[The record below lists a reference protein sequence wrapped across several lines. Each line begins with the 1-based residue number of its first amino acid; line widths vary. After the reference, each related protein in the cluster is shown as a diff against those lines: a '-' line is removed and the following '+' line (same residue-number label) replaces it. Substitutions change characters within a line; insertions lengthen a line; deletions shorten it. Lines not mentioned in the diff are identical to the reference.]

1 LPIARKIINGKF
13 RYSVMVTLK
22 YFASLKSI
30 AGKEEERLDLGNETT
45 VQKLSETLAK
55 TTPKIG
61 EMIQG
66 KRILVSV
73 NQNVATLDTVI
84 HDGDEVAFLPPF
96 SGGSQ

>member
-1 LPIARKIINGKF
+1 
-13 RYSVMVTLK
+13 MVTLK

-30 AGKEEERLDLGNETT
+30 AGKEEDQLDLGNETT

-55 TTPKIG
+55 TTPQIG

-66 KRILVSV
+66 KKIIVSV
-73 NQNVATLDTVI
+73 NQDVATLDTVI